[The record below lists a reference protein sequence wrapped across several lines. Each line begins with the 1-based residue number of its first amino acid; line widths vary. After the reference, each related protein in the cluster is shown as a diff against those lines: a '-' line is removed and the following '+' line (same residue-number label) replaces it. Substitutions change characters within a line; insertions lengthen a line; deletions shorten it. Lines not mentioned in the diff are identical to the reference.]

1 MLEGRWAMLMPPANV
16 LLVCDYTR
24 EKKKGITTYFCF
36 FAEHL

>member
-24 EKKKGITTYFCF
+24 EKKGITTYFCF